1 MALKLS
7 FNKVLVKDTT
17 DRIKLAESQIL
28 QQANEI
34 ALRVR
39 TEDYNGN
46 EIASLINQ
54 SATTIK
60 LKAEKIE
67 MEGLITAN
75 GNFKVLL
82 DGSIEA
88 VNAKLSGA
96 ITATKMVAASGDDYY
111 GEIGVTGGLVG
122 FGLFDR
128 RYGTEAFF
136 EVLETSSGNGFSIRD
151 KTNRSRITVNPS
163 AAILVSPTGRIV
175 LNVTDNYVNI
185 IKDGNVIGNWG

>member
-1 MALKLS
+1 MALKLN

-54 SATTIK
+54 TATTIK
-60 LKAEKIE
+60 LKAEKIAL
-67 MEGLITAN
+67 EGLVTAN
-75 GNFKVLL
+75 QNFKILL

-96 ITATKMVAASGDDYY
+96 ITATKMVSVSGDDYY
-111 GEIGVTGGLVG
+111 GEIGVTSGLVG
-122 FGLFDR
+122 FGLFDK

-136 EVLETSSGNGFSIRD
+136 EVLETSNGNGFSIRD
-151 KTNRSRITVNPS
+151 KNNRSRVT
-163 AAILVSPTGRIV
+163 AGQTATILVSPGGNIV
-175 LNVTDNYVNI
+175 MNITDNYVNI
-185 IKDGNVIGNWG
+185 MKNGVVIGNWG